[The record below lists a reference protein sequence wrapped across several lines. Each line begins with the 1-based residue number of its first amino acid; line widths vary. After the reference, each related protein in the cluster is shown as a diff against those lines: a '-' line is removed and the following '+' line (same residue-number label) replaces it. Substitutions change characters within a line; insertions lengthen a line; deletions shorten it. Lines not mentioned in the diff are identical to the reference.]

1 MKLPYFL
8 AYCLRT
14 PWAMDP
20 AAMATYAAILAR
32 AYAAKTGGAM
42 AGDHRDDTRYEENG
56 QAIPKAARGDQQRAG
71 GAGNIA
77 LIQVHGP
84 IVQRASQLGMCEAG
98 TGAHEIG
105 AALDAAL
112 ADSSVGQILI
122 SFDSPGGSVFGIQE
136 LGDKI
141 RAARAQKPV
150 VGIADSM
157 SASAAYWL
165 MSQCGE
171 TYITPGGM
179 VGSIGVYTAHENVAK
194 ALETEGIEITL
205 ISAGKYKTEGNP
217 FEPLGDEARAD
228 TQARV
233 DTYYRMFTQA
243 VAKGRGVPV
252 DKVRSDMGEGRMLLA
267 DAALAA
273 GMVDG
278 IATFSEVVAKM
289 QRNGRSGGSRASMLA
304 QAKAQGEIA
313 AASAT
318 WKTA

>member
-32 AYAAKTGGAM
+32 AYAAKAPGIM
-42 AGDHRDDTRYEENG
+42 AGDHRDDTQYDANG
-56 QAIPKAARGDQQRAG
+56 QPMPKAARGDQARAG
-71 GAGNIA
+71 GDSNIA
-77 LIQVHGP
+77 LINVHGP
-84 IVQRASQLGMCEAG
+84 IVQRASNLGMCEAG
-98 TGAHEIG
+98 TGAQEIG

-112 ADSSVGQILI
+112 SDQSVGQILM

-141 RAARAQKPV
+141 RSARAQKPI

-165 MSQCGE
+165 LSQCGE
-171 TYITPGGM
+171 AYVTPGGM

-194 ALETEGIEITL
+194 ALESEGIEITL
-205 ISAGKYKTEGNP
+205 ISAGKYKVEGNP
-217 FEPLGDEARAD
+217 FEPLGDEARAE
-228 TQARV
+228 TQAQI
-233 DTYYRMFTQA
+233 DTYYRMFTSA

-252 DKVRSDMGEGRMLLA
+252 DQVRSGMGEGRMLLA
-267 DAALAA
+267 EAAQKA

-278 IATFSEVVAKM
+278 VATFGEVVAGMRKK
-289 QRNGRSGGSRASMLA
+289 GRSSGARSALLA
-304 QAKAQGEIA
+304 QAQADIL
-313 AASAT
+313 AAS
-318 WKTA
+318 

>member
-1 MKLPYFL
+1 MKPPYFL

-32 AYAAKTGGAM
+32 AYSAKAAGVM
-42 AGDHRDDTRYEENG
+42 AGDHRDDTQYDGSG
-56 QAIPKAARGDQQRAG
+56 QPLPKAARGDQPRAG
-71 GAGNIA
+71 GDSSIA
-77 LIQVHGP
+77 RINVHGP
-84 IVQRASQLGMCEAG
+84 IVQRASNLGMCEAG
-98 TGAHEIG
+98 TGAQEIG

-112 ADSSVGQILI
+112 ADQSVGQILM

-141 RAARAQKPV
+141 RSARGQKPI

-165 MSQCGE
+165 LSQCGE
-171 TYITPGGM
+171 AYVTPGGM

-194 ALETEGIEITL
+194 ALETERIEITL
-205 ISAGKYKTEGNP
+205 ISAGKYKLEGNP
-217 FEPLGDEARAD
+217 FQPLGDEARAE
-228 TQARV
+228 TQAQI
-233 DTYYRMFTQA
+233 DTYYRMFTSA

-252 DKVRSDMGEGRMLLA
+252 DQVRSGMGEGRMLLA
-267 DAALAA
+267 EAAQKA

-278 IATFSEVVAKM
+278 VMTFAEVVASMRKK
-289 QRNGRSGGSRASMLA
+289 GRANSARASAFARA
-304 QAKAQGEIA
+304 QADIA
-313 AASAT
+313 ALS
-318 WKTA
+318 

>member
-20 AAMATYAAILAR
+20 SAMATYAAILAR
-32 AYAAKTGGAM
+32 TYGAKALGGIAAGI
-42 AGDHRDDTRYEENG
+42 DDDRVDAS
-56 QAIPKAARGDQQRAG
+56 QRQPKAARGDGQRAG
-71 GAGNIA
+71 GGNIA
-77 LIQVHGP
+77 VIPVFGP

-98 TGAHEIG
+98 TGAEEIG

-112 ADSSVGQILI
+112 ADSSVSDILMR
-122 SFDSPGGSVFGIQE
+122 FDTPGGAVFGVQE

-157 SASAAYWL
+157 AASAGYWL
-165 MSQCGE
+165 LSQCSE
-171 TYITPGGM
+171 AYITPGGM
-179 VGSIGVYTAHENVAK
+179 VGSIGVYTAHQSIADALKNEGVA
-194 ALETEGIEITL
+194 ITL

-217 FEPLGDEARAD
+217 FEPLGEEARAE
-228 TQARV
+228 TQAMV
-233 DTYYRMFTQA
+233 DTYYKAFTSA

-252 DKVRSDMGEGRMLLA
+252 DQVRSDMGEGRMLLA
-267 DAALAA
+267 DAAVKA

-278 IATFSEVVAKM
+278 VRTFADVIVGMRK
-289 QRNGRSGGSRASMLA
+289 NGRQGSARAASFA
-304 QAKAQGEIA
+304 QAQADIA
-313 AASAT
+313 ALSS
-318 WKTA
+318 

>member
-32 AYAAKTGGAM
+32 AYASKAPGIA
-42 AGDHRDDTRYEENG
+42 AGDHRDDTQYDANG
-56 QAIPKAARGDQQRAG
+56 QPLPKAARGESPRAG
-71 GAGNIA
+71 GDSNIA
-77 LIQVHGP
+77 LINVHGP
-84 IVQRASQLGMCEAG
+84 IVQRASNLGMCEAG
-98 TGAHEIG
+98 TGAQEIG

-112 ADSSVGQILI
+112 ADQSIGQILM

-141 RAARAQKPV
+141 RSARAQKPI

-165 MSQCGE
+165 LSQCGE
-171 TYITPGGM
+171 AYVTPGGM
-179 VGSIGVYTAHENVAK
+179 VGSIGVYTAHENVSK
-194 ALETEGIEITL
+194 ALESEGIEITL
-205 ISAGKYKTEGNP
+205 ISAGKYKVEGNP
-217 FEPLGDEARAD
+217 FQPLGDEARAE
-228 TQARV
+228 TQAQI
-233 DTYYRMFTQA
+233 DTYYSMFTKA

-252 DKVRSDMGEGRMLLA
+252 DQVRGGMGEGRMLLA
-267 DAALAA
+267 DAALQA

-278 IATFSEVVAKM
+278 VRTFADVVAGMRKKS
-289 QRNGRSGGSRASMLA
+289 RSSGARSAMFA
-304 QAKAQGEIA
+304 QAQAEIL
-313 AASAT
+313 AAS
-318 WKTA
+318 